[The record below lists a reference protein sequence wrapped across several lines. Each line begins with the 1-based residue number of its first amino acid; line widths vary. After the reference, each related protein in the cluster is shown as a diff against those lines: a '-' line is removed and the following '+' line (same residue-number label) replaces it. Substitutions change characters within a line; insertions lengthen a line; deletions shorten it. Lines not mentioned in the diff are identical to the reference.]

1 MSTSGSLKN
10 VYLYCLLLRS
20 RPVTVWRRA
29 IRSRKRGARM
39 CLALAHLCKSNNLQ
53 LLTMPV
59 ATWVWRNPAA
69 EVWSGPNLRRMGQEK
84 RLFPRDDRLAAR
96 PVTCPEPGSGS
107 GDFEEVAGTRA
118 GARELPGRQLHD
130 REGAQSARDPTRRHR
145 L

>member
-10 VYLYCLLLRS
+10 VWLYCLLLRS
-20 RPVTVWRRA
+20 RPVTVSRRA
-29 IRSRKRGARM
+29 RDSRKRGARM

-69 EVWSGPNLRRMGQEK
+69 EVWSGPNLRRMGEEK
-84 RLFPRDDRLAAR
+84 QLFPRDDRLAGG
-96 PVTCPEPGSGS
+96 PVTCPEAGS

-118 GARELPGRQLHD
+118 GSRELSGRQLHD
-130 REGAQSARDPTRRHR
+130 RERAQRSRDPTRRHR